1 MFWDGVY
8 FDSLEKYLVMRI
20 LYVKREEWMG
30 FATCIYAPGMAAVYL
45 LLMVTIVTV
54 WVEYWKFN

>member
-30 FATCIYAPGMAAVYL
+30 VCYMYL
-45 LLMVTIVTV
+45 CAWNGSCLFVVDGYYCYSVGRILEI
-54 WVEYWKFN
+54 